1 MGNNLIKGTYNMG
14 IWLLFSCLVN
24 CHEQTPQAICTSKNL
39 LEVTPESVGNNL
51 KEGTY
56 SLIIWLF
63 NSCEFYMASY

>member
-14 IWLLFSCLVN
+14 IWLLFSCSVN
-24 CHEQTPQAICTSKNL
+24 CQEQTPQAICTSKNL

-63 NSCEFYMASY
+63 NSCEFYMTSY